1 MFNPPARR
9 NPREV
14 KQLLAEL
21 QQWLR
26 KEPTAGVVAGTLDL
40 RPPGSAEGFR
50 IDLGTV
56 DFTPL
61 HYVAL
66 ADAALERAH
75 ERFAEAGLEHRELM
89 EKIERARAEL
99 DLQVETAH

>member
-1 MFNPPARR
+1 MVNPPARR

-21 QQWLR
+21 QCWLR
-26 KEPTAGVVAGTLDL
+26 KEPTAGVLAGTLDL
-40 RPPGSAEGFR
+40 RPPGSEEGFR

-61 HYVAL
+61 HYVVL

-75 ERFAEAGLEHRELM
+75 ERLAAAELESRDFLER
-89 EKIERARAEL
+89 IERARAEL
-99 DLQVETAH
+99 DLQEDVPN